1 MDAEHRMS
9 VRHSLIPLAPHR
21 LGAALALA
29 WFAAGCAD
37 ATGPHPAVIP
47 APLAQTASESGS
59 FTDEHILQQAQTAPP
74 LETYQVSF
82 WARHD
87 RESTVGVN
95 YLPAAGQS
103 VGQPFLRF
111 RIPKFGLKYGPDGR
125 RFEGTDS
132 VLITMTIDSLKLSVD
147 FQPSGVVFSD
157 VFSAGLV
164 MWYVNANP
172 DLNRDGVVD
181 STDQMLEQQLA
192 LSEEPTKLNG
202 WFKTATRNDTT
213 QKFVA
218 ADVYHFSQYAVA
230 W

>member
-9 VRHSLIPLAPHR
+9 LRHSLI
-21 LGAALALA
+21 ALALA
-29 WFAAGCAD
+29 LFAAGCAD
-37 ATGPHPAVIP
+37 TTGPLPAAIQP
-47 APLAQTASESGS
+47 PLAQTASLSS
-59 FTDEHILQQAQTAPP
+59 SWTDVHILQQAPPAPR

-87 RESTVGVN
+87 RESTVAVN

-111 RIPKFGLKYGPDGR
+111 RIPKFGLKWGPDGR
-125 RFEGTDS
+125 RLYGTDS
-132 VLITMTIDSLKLSVD
+132 VLITLTIDTLRLSVD

-164 MWYVNANP
+164 VWYVNANP
-172 DLNRDGVVD
+172 DLNGDGVVD

-192 LSEEPTKLNG
+192 LSEEPTKVSG
-202 WFKTATRNDTT
+202 WFKVATKNDTT
-213 QKFVA
+213 QKYVA
-218 ADVYHFSQYAVA
+218 TDVYHFSEYAVS

>member
-1 MDAEHRMS
+1 MDAEHHMS
-9 VRHSLIPLAPHR
+9 VRHSLIPLVPHR

-37 ATGPHPAVIP
+37 ATGPHPAVIQ
-47 APLAQTASESGS
+47 APLAQTASEWGS
-59 FTDEHILQQAQTAPP
+59 FTDEHILQQARTAPP
-74 LETYQVSF
+74 LETYRVSF

-87 RESTVGVN
+87 KESTVAVN

-111 RIPKFGLKYGPDGR
+111 RIPKFGLKWGPNGTR
-125 RFEGTDS
+125 LEGSDS
-132 VLITMTIDSLKLSVD
+132 VFITMTIDSRKLSVD

-172 DLNRDGVVD
+172 DLNGDGVVD
-181 STDQMLEQQLA
+181 STDQTLEGQLA
-192 LSEEPTKLNG
+192 ISEEPTKLNG
-202 WFKTATRNDTT
+202 WFKVATKNETT
-213 QKFVA
+213 QQYVA
-218 ADVYHFSQYAVA
+218 TDVYHFSQYAVS

>member
-1 MDAEHRMS
+1 MS
-9 VRHSLIPLAPHR
+9 VRHSLIPLA
-21 LGAALALA
+21 LVLFAGACSDSIGPSPTAVLPS
-29 WFAAGCAD
+29 FGYTAAD
-37 ATGPHPAVIP
+37 
-47 APLAQTASESGS
+47 S
-59 FTDEHILQQAQTAPP
+59 TDLRILRQARTAPP
-74 LETYQVSF
+74 LETYRVSF

-87 RESTVGVN
+87 KESTVAVN

-103 VGQPFLRF
+103 FGQPFLRF
-111 RIPKFGLKYGPDGR
+111 RIPKFGLKWGPNGTR
-125 RFEGTDS
+125 LEGTDS
-132 VLITMTIDSLKLSVD
+132 VLITLTIDSLKLSVD

-172 DLNRDGVVD
+172 DLNGDGVVN

-192 LSEEPTKLNG
+192 LSEGPTKLNG

>member
-9 VRHSLIPLAPHR
+9 VRHALIPLA
-21 LGAALALA
+21 LAL
-29 WFAAGCAD
+29 FAAGCAD
-37 ATGPHPAVIP
+37 ATGPLPAAIQ
-47 APLAQTASESGS
+47 APLAQIQSEPSS
-59 FTDEHILQQAQTAPP
+59 FGDVHILQQAPTAPP

-87 RESTVGVN
+87 KESTVAVN
-95 YLPAAGQS
+95 YRPVAGQS

-111 RIPKFGLKYGPDGR
+111 HIPKWGLKSGPDGR
-125 RFEGTDS
+125 RLWGADS
-132 VLITMTIDSLKLSVD
+132 VFITMTIDSLNLSVD

-164 MWYVNANP
+164 VWYVNANP
-172 DLNRDGVVD
+172 DLNGDGVVD

-202 WFKTATRNDTT
+202 WLKVATRNDTT
-213 QKFVA
+213 QEYVA
-218 ADVYHFSQYAVA
+218 TNVYHFSQYAVC

>member
-9 VRHSLIPLAPHR
+9 VRHPLIPLAP

-29 WFAAGCAD
+29 WLAAGCAD
-37 ATGPHPAVIP
+37 ATGPRPAAMQPPV
-47 APLAQTASESGS
+47 AQFTSESGS
-59 FTDEHILQQAQTAPP
+59 LTDLHILQQAPTAPP

-87 RESTVGVN
+87 KESTVAVN

-125 RFEGTDS
+125 RLWGSDS
-132 VLITMTIDSLKLSVD
+132 VLITLTIDSLQLSVD

-172 DLNRDGVVD
+172 DLNGDGVVN

-192 LSEEPTKLNG
+192 LSEEPTKVSG

-218 ADVYHFSQYAVA
+218 TDVYHFSQYAVA

>member
-9 VRHSLIPLAPHR
+9 VRPSLIPLALVVFAAACSDSVGPLPTTVPPSFGYVAADSADQHILR
-21 LGAALALA
+21 QSPTAPALA
-29 WFAAGCAD
+29 
-37 ATGPHPAVIP
+37 
-47 APLAQTASESGS
+47 
-59 FTDEHILQQAQTAPP
+59 
-74 LETYQVSF
+74 TYQVSF

-87 RESTVGVN
+87 MESTVAVD
-95 YLPAAGQS
+95 YQPAAGQS

-111 RIPKFGLKYGPDGR
+111 RIPKFGLKTGPDGTR
-125 RFEGTDS
+125 LYGSDS
-132 VLITMTIDSLKLSVD
+132 VFITLTIDSLKLSVD

-172 DLNRDGVVD
+172 DLNGDGVVN

-192 LSEEPTKLNG
+192 LSEEPTKVSG
-202 WFKTATRNDTT
+202 WFKTATKNDTT

>member
-1 MDAEHRMS
+1 MDAEHHMS

-37 ATGPHPAVIP
+37 ATGPHPAVMQ
-47 APLAQTASESGS
+47 APLAQITSESGS
-59 FTDEHILQQAQTAPP
+59 LTDVHILDQAPTAPT
-74 LETYQVSF
+74 LQTYQVSF

-87 RESTVGVN
+87 RESTVAVD
-95 YLPAAGQS
+95 YRPVAGQS

-125 RFEGTDS
+125 RLWGTDS
-132 VLITMTIDSLKLSVD
+132 VLITLTIDSLKLSVD

-157 VFSAGLV
+157 VLSAGLV

-172 DLNRDGVVD
+172 DLNGDGVVN

-192 LSEEPTKLNG
+192 LSEEPTKVSG

-218 ADVYHFSQYAVA
+218 TDVYHFSQYAVA